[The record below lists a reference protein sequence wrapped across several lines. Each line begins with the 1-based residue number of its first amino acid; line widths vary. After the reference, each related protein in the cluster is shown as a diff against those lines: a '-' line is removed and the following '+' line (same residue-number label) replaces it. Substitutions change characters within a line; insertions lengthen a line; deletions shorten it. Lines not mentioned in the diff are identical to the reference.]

1 MKQKNEKLKKNYK
14 SFSCSQIHEKISS
27 TLNDNALMLGKAP
40 PPPPSILLIFY
51 QMKLMKQNL
60 EVKNWGL

>member
-40 PPPPSILLIFY
+40 PPLHPLDLLSNEINET
-51 QMKLMKQNL
+51 KS
-60 EVKNWGL
+60 

>member
-1 MKQKNEKLKKNYK
+1 MKQKNEKLKQNYK

-40 PPPPSILLIFY
+40 PPFHPLDLLSNEINET
-51 QMKLMKQNL
+51 KS
-60 EVKNWGL
+60 

>member
-40 PPPPSILLIFY
+40 PPPFHPLDLLSNEINET
-51 QMKLMKQNL
+51 KS
-60 EVKNWGL
+60 